1 LFGDEFEK
9 RAWRNFIKALVVFH
23 FDMTGEEVNAPVGI
37 RSCLTIKEIN
47 SQIYKKKNIRRDPFN
62 ISSSLS
68 APPLFLY
75 IKSNALTHY
84 VINGE

>member
-1 LFGDEFEK
+1 LLFGDEFEK

-23 FDMTGEEVNAPVGI
+23 FSDMTGEEVNAPVGI

-47 SQIYKKKNIRRDPFN
+47 SQIQKKNTHRRDPFN

-68 APPLFLY
+68 APPLFY
-75 IKSNALTHY
+75 ITSNALTHSR
-84 VINGE
+84 

>member
-1 LFGDEFEK
+1 VSWSTLIFKCDAIVTLSKWALLLHCFLLFGDEFEK

-47 SQIYKKKNIRRDPFN
+47 SQIYKKKKH
-62 ISSSLS
+62 
-68 APPLFLY
+68 PP
-75 IKSNALTHY
+75 
-84 VINGE
+84 